1 MKEID
6 LEEFEPFFK
15 EKLDL
20 IFSKVKKAVKKQIGD
35 IRDNLIEVKVCMDHF
50 LEKGKENLD
59 EKSVRSLQFFSDRIK
74 KEIDGVEVPD
84 EEISY
89 NNINELLNSI
99 RRLFITIQEIAKKSV
114 PKFKKQTQSEIKEL
128 EYITRKLGIKQK
140 KLDEFLRKNYNEL
153 REAEKLL
160 EKIEKIESLKSNIE
174 NAKTDLDNFENQ
186 LEEKDAVQSQLIE
199 ELKLIEQNDLFKVLD
214 KEEKN
219 LIRLRMAINDQF
231 GFKKALKKL
240 RFEMEKDTI
249 HISNIDQDFI
259 RDFLKKPVSTLLNEP
274 PNLPKFTSLLV
285 QLRHILEENKLNL
298 KAETKDKT
306 IEQINAIFNDKKI
319 NDDLE
324 QFRELRAE
332 IKAIQE
338 SIKQAG
344 LAAKRE
350 DVKNQISINT
360 AKIEHLKNDIDRKN
374 KDYMKYLGS
383 LKIERETFQNQVTG
397 VLNEDMK
404 LKITF
409 SF

>member
-6 LEEFEPFFK
+6 LEEFEPFYK
-15 EKLDL
+15 EKLDS
-20 IFSKVKKAVKKQIGD
+20 IFSKVKRAVKKQLGE

-59 EKSVRSLQFFSDRIK
+59 EKSLRSLNFFSDRIK

-89 NNINELLNSI
+89 NNIYELLNSI
-99 RRLFITIQEIAKKSV
+99 KRLFITIQEIAKKSV
-114 PKFKKQTQSEIKEL
+114 PKFKKHTQSEIKEL
-128 EYITRKLGIKQK
+128 EYITRKLGTKQK
-140 KLDEFLRKNYNEL
+140 KMDEFLRKNYNDL

-160 EKIEKIESLKSNIE
+160 EKIDKIKSLKSNIE
-174 NAKTDLDNFENQ
+174 NAKIDLDNFE
-186 LEEKDAVQSQLIE
+186 KDLKAKEAVQSQLIE
-199 ELKLIEQNDLFKVLD
+199 DLKLIEQNDLFTVLD

-240 RFEMEKDTI
+240 RFEMEKSTI

-259 RDFLKKPVSTLLNEP
+259 RDFLKKPVSTLLKEP

-298 KAETKDKT
+298 KVETKDKT
-306 IEQINAIFNDKKI
+306 IDQINAIFNEKKI

-324 QFRELRAE
+324 QFRELRAK
-332 IKAIQE
+332 IKTIQE
-338 SIKQAG
+338 DIKQAG

-350 DVKNQISINT
+350 DVKNQISLNT
-360 AKIEHLKNDIDRKN
+360 VKIEHLKNDIDRKN
-374 KDYMKYLGS
+374 KDYMKYLAS
-383 LKIERETFQNQVTG
+383 LKSERETFQNQVTG
-397 VLNEDMK
+397 VLNEDVK